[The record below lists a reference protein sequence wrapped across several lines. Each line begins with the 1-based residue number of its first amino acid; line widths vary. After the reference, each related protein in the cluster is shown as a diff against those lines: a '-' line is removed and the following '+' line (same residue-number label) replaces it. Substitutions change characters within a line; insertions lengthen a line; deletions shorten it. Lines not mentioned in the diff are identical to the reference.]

1 MNYRSPILSAILLIL
16 TILIASCSQPV
27 PTSENDPDSPVV
39 ILDSDSG
46 VAEFQILI
54 VANDMEVGTPRIPI
68 IVRDGPNMV
77 REIDQIFLTVLDI
90 NEEPFTVVWEGPA
103 TNFSDYAV
111 PYWVFY
117 PEIEKAGNYG
127 VQADI
132 LLNDGA
138 TTESQFAVAIQDDA
152 IAPAVGDPGF
162 PSESRTAFDAEA
174 IKEISSDF
182 QNPDPEFYRLTLA
195 EALSNG
201 RPTVI
206 SFSTPSFCATAF
218 CAPVLETMKEVKSKN
233 ADFDYIHIEVFANF
247 ETLKPHQTINEWQ
260 LQSEPWTYV
269 LDANGIVTARFGGP
283 VSPSE
288 LGSQLVASNQ

>member
-1 MNYRSPILSAILLIL
+1 MNFRLFVALLFL
-16 TILIASCSQPV
+16 TLVAAGCSQDGPV
-27 PTSENDPDSPVV
+27 IIT
-39 ILDSDSG
+39 DSDSSIS
-46 VAEFQILI
+46 EFQILI
-54 VANDMEVGTPRIPI
+54 AANDMATGTPRIPF

-90 NEEPFTVVWEGPA
+90 NVDPIVAVWEGSA
-103 TNFSDYAV
+103 ISFSDYEV

-127 VQADI
+127 IQADI
-132 LLNDGA
+132 LLADGG
-138 TTESQFAVAIQDDA
+138 TTESQFAVAIQGDA

-162 PSESRTAFDAEA
+162 PSESRTAFDAESIEA
-174 IKEISSDF
+174 ISSDF
-182 QNPDPEFYRLTLA
+182 QNPDPELYRLTLA

-201 RPTVI
+201 RPTII

-218 CAPVLETMKEVKSKN
+218 CAPVLETVKEIKGDN
-233 ADFDYIHIEVFANF
+233 PDFDYVHIEIFGDF
-247 ETLKPHQTINEWQ
+247 ETLKPHQTVVEWQ

-269 LDANGIVTARFGGP
+269 LDADGIVTARFGGP

-288 LGSQLVASNQ
+288 LKSQLNQ